1 MPFIS
6 SLFFGLFA
14 LLGTAYSGKF
24 SPCEQHQCIAVVD
37 AGSTGTRLHIYA
49 YDQSEFATPVHI
61 KELWSRKINV
71 ALGNLYPGQAT
82 VNTYLDT
89 LFSEAP
95 AQSLPVY
102 FYATGGMRLHSH
114 VKQQKYYEYLKQ
126 WFSEQSHWQLLDAK
140 TITGKEEG
148 KYGWLAINYKLGRL
162 ESSSQPFVSIMDM
175 GGASVQV
182 VFPVQNDSQ
191 INSTDLVDINL
202 YGRDIHLFSHSFLGL
217 GQTLVANQFLNTAS
231 CYTSNY
237 QLPNGE
243 LAEGNAYACRDSVT
257 KLVNEVHE
265 VKRVVQPAIESNP
278 SSEWY
283 VMGGVL
289 PLIHAEPFRF
299 DELQFTNQALIDQA
313 QSKVC
318 QQPWSSLHKQ
328 FSHDEY
334 MYAYCFQSS
343 YYNALMVN
351 GYGIQPDW
359 SINYIPRS
367 QDTSWTLGVVVL
379 HQK

>member
-1 MPFIS
+1 MHFIS
-6 SLFFGLFA
+6 SLLFGLFA
-14 LLGTAYSGKF
+14 LLGTAYSGDF
-24 SPCEQHQCIAVVD
+24 TPCDEHQCLAVVD

-49 YDQSEFATPVHI
+49 YDKSELETPINI
-61 KELWSRKINV
+61 KELWSKKINL
-71 ALGNLYPGQAT
+71 ALGNLYLGQAT

-89 LFSEAP
+89 LFSDAP
-95 AQSLPVY
+95 SHTLPVY
-102 FYATGGMRLHSH
+102 FYATGGMRLHSY
-114 VKQQKYYEYLKQ
+114 VKQQRYYEHLKH
-126 WFSEQSHWQLLDAK
+126 WFAEQSQWQLVDAK

-162 ESSSQPFVSIMDM
+162 ETPSQSFASVMDM

-182 VFPVQNDSQ
+182 VFPVQNDSRM
-191 INSTDLVDINL
+191 NPTDLVDINL
-202 YGRDIHLFSHSFLGL
+202 NGRHIYLFSHSFLGL
-217 GQTLVANQFLNTAS
+217 GQTLVSNQFLNTPS
-231 CYTSNY
+231 CYSRNY

-243 LAEGNAYACRDSVT
+243 LGEGNAYACRDSVA
-257 KLVNEVHE
+257 KLVNQVHE
-265 VKRVVQPAIESNP
+265 VNRIVQPVIESNP

-299 DELQFTNQALIDQA
+299 DELRFTNQALIEQA
-313 QSKVC
+313 QSKIC
-318 QQPWSSLHKQ
+318 QQSWSKLHEE

-334 MYAYCFQSS
+334 IHAYCLQSS
-343 YYNALMVN
+343 YYHALMVN
-351 GYGIQPDW
+351 GYGLHSDGP
-359 SINYIPRS
+359 INYVPRS